1 MKKILKG
8 TLTSLLLVSLATPGF
23 AENRKGAVT
32 LSPFVGGY
40 VLDSDQRE
48 ESDPMFGLRAGYNFT
63 KNFGAEAMFGY
74 SLTETRPRY
83 GSRETDL
90 YRYGVDLLWHF
101 MPDNNFVPFI
111 VLGGGGTNF
120 NIPNTPS
127 AESHYAGTVSYGGGV
142 KYFVNPDIA
151 LRGDVRHAILVHDT
165 GDNNFEYSVGLTFNF
180 GGERKAVAAITET
193 SAPAPADTVAPTVS
207 FTTPANG
214 DTAVPLNQKASVAFS
229 EPMDQKSMSAS
240 TFTVKQGSKRVS
252 GEVSSTDSTATFTPA
267 NYLEKGKVYTATV
280 TTGAKDKA
288 GNKLANNYMWEFST
302 GPVAD
307 TTPPSVTFTSPVKGA
322 PAAPVS
328 QKVNAA
334 FSEPMDPATITATT
348 FTLKQGK
355 TPVSGTVTSTGSTAS
370 FTPSRNFEKGKAYT
384 ATVTTGAKDLA
395 GNALTR
401 DYVWDFTAFAEPR
414 VIGCLATLNK
424 SHFDFDSAKISENG
438 KTILDANILVLKS
451 DPNMTI
457 RIAGHTSAAGS
468 DAYNQKL
475 SERRAQA
482 VKDYLVKGGIDA
494 NRISTIGYGEK
505 YPAQHEANPSDRLS
519 AAALANMRV
528 VVEIIE

>member
-8 TLTSLLLVSLATPGF
+8 TLTGLLLVTFATPGF

-32 LSPFVGGY
+32 LTPFVGGY
-40 VLDSDQRE
+40 VLDGDQRE
-48 ESDPMFGLRAGYNFT
+48 ESRPEFGLRAGYNFT
-63 KNFGAEAMFGY
+63 KSFGAEAMFGY
-74 SLTETRPRY
+74 SLTETKQKY
-83 GSRETDL
+83 GSREADM

-165 GDNNFEYSVGLTFNF
+165 GDNNFEYSFGVTFNL
-180 GGERKAVAAITET
+180 GGERKAVAAITDT
-193 SAPAPADTVAPTVS
+193 STPADNTPPTVS
-207 FTTPANG
+207 FTTPVNG

-252 GEVSSTDSTATFTPA
+252 GEVTSTDSTATFTPA
-267 NYLEKGKVYTATV
+267 NSLEKGKLYTATV

-288 GNKLANNYMWEFST
+288 GNELANNYMWEFST

-307 TTPPSVTFTSPVKGA
+307 VTPPTVTFTSPVKGA

-334 FSEPMDPATITATT
+334 FSEPMDPATITAST
-348 FTLKQGK
+348 FTLKQGN
-355 TPVSGTVTSTGSTAS
+355 TPVAGKVMSSDSTAS
-370 FTPSRNFEKGKAYT
+370 FTPSRNFEKGKVYT

-414 VIGCLATLNK
+414 VIGSLATLNN
-424 SHFDFDSAKISENG
+424 SHFDFDSAEISVNG
-438 KTILDANILVLKS
+438 KTILDDNKAILKK
-451 DPNMTI
+451 DPNMAI

-468 DAYNQKL
+468 EEYNQKL

-482 VKDYLVKGGIDA
+482 VKDYLVNGGIDA

-505 YPAQHEANPSDRLS
+505 YPAQHEADPTDRLS

-528 VVEIIE
+528 VIEIIE